1 MSTSQPNLCL
11 LFLGLQPYTN
21 YSFVLIACTSA
32 GCASSQPLSG
42 QTLQAA
48 PHGKGESHSYRTA
61 KTWSYRLVF
70 SDGLTRCTTPLSS
83 IKLSCRNLHK
93 RIYFSWS
100 FLYLAT
106 FSLLPGTAFLLS
118 FCENFPKF
126 ISKFI
131 SFINKVRIRGLI
143 FFKAQINMQRLLGI

>member
-1 MSTSQPNLCL
+1 MRIVHSLCLPKILKVNFKSSNFLCRDIILGLMSISQPNFCL

-61 KTWSYRLVF
+61 KRWSYGLVF
-70 SDGLTRCTTPLSS
+70 PDRLTRCTTPLSS
-83 IKLSCRNLHK
+83 IKLSCTNLHK
-93 RIYFSWS
+93 RICLFWRFCVLPH
-100 FLYLAT
+100 FLHCLT
-106 FSLLPGTAFLLS
+106 LHFWFL
-118 FCENFPKF
+118 FVK
-126 ISKFI
+126 ISP
-131 SFINKVRIRGLI
+131 N
-143 FFKAQINMQRLLGI
+143 